1 MTSNYSTLKD
11 KKYLIQSHFLF
22 SSFAPTMAQNEERTA
37 DDSAYSEELS
47 AAAAPNVVQGTAES
61 MISKLENSMMAP
73 PDPSSEE
80 GDLLQSSEPGPL
92 DKEGKDVED
101 VLGII
106 SQSIFRAGEGHSL
119 MKLSD
124 RTSLLSVVSHSLSA
138 YITTLEPAPLQ
149 RLSARI
155 ASEVSLWLC
164 DLFKFTNGAAYCH
177 DDTREGIKL
186 NFNMY
191 RQTVPINSL

>member
-1 MTSNYSTLKD
+1 
-11 KKYLIQSHFLF
+11 
-22 SSFAPTMAQNEERTA
+22 MAQNEERTA

-47 AAAAPNVVQGTAES
+47 AAAAAAPNVVQGTAES

-124 RTSLLSVVSHSLSA
+124 RTALLSVVSHSLSA

-177 DDTREGIKL
+177 DDTREGTNL
-186 NFNMY
+186 TSNMYRQY
-191 RQTVPINSL
+191 RQTVPINSI

>member
-1 MTSNYSTLKD
+1 
-11 KKYLIQSHFLF
+11 
-22 SSFAPTMAQNEERTA
+22 MAQNEERTA

-47 AAAAPNVVQGTAES
+47 AAAAAAAPNVVQGTAES

-177 DDTREGIKL
+177 DDTREGTNL
-186 NFNMY
+186 SSNMY
-191 RQTVPINSL
+191 RQTVPINSI